1 MNAAIPR
8 IRAGAVL
15 VLAGV
20 AVLAVALAGYLQGP
34 VWQTLHPEEVLPESP
49 RDSPEPGSGAPPPP
63 GAPFA
68 RLKIPTIGLDV
79 TVIEGTRSGDLLKAP
94 GHLTGSAFP
103 GQREN
108 CIIAG
113 HRDLHFHRL
122 GKLRIGNTVQLAK
135 AGLVATYRVESIRV
149 IKHSETSVLDK
160 GNEPILTLVTCYP
173 FRYVGT
179 APRRYVVVARLA
191 GISKTPPS

>member
-1 MNAAIPR
+1 VLAAIPR

-49 RDSPEPGSGAPPPP
+49 RSPPEPGLVLPLAP

-68 RLKIPTIGLDV
+68 RLKIPKIGLDV
-79 TVIEGTRSGDLLKAP
+79 TVIEGTRSRDLLKAP
-94 GHLTGSAFP
+94 GHMTGSGFP
-103 GQREN
+103 GQHEN

-113 HRDLHFHRL
+113 HRDLHFRRL
-122 GKLRIGNTVQLAK
+122 GELRIGNTVQLAK
-135 AGLVATYRVESIRV
+135 AGLLATYRVESMRV
-149 IKHSETSVLDK
+149 IKPSETSVLDK
-160 GNEPILTLVTCYP
+160 GSEPILTLVTCYP
-173 FRYVGT
+173 FRYVGM
-179 APRRYVVVARLA
+179 APRRYVVIARLA
-191 GISKTPPS
+191 GISNPPPS

>member
-1 MNAAIPR
+1 MSAAIPR
-8 IRAGAVL
+8 PRAGTVL

-20 AVLAVALAGYLQGP
+20 AVLAVALAGYLQGR
-34 VWQTLHPEEVLPESP
+34 VWQSLHPEEVLPELP
-49 RDSPEPGSGAPPPP
+49 RDSPELGSVPPPPP

-68 RLKIPTIGLDV
+68 RLKIPTMGLDV

-94 GHLTGSAFP
+94 GHMTGSALP

-113 HRDLHFHRL
+113 HRDLHFRKL
-122 GKLRIGNTVQLAK
+122 GKLRIGNSVQLAK
-135 AGLVATYRVESIRV
+135 DGLVATYRVESIRV
-149 IKHSETSVLDK
+149 IKPSETSVLDK
-160 GNEPILTLVTCYP
+160 GSEPILTLVTCYP
-173 FRYVGT
+173 FRYLGT
-179 APRRYVVVARLA
+179 APRRYVVISRLA